1 MHIVAFVTQKGG
13 AGKSTLA
20 SNVAVAARKAGER
33 VFVCDLD
40 PLQSLVKW
48 SRARKALD
56 VPAEHMPAEKL
67 GRALAQLERE
77 GVTLVIVDTPA
88 SDTPQA
94 DEAIRAA
101 DLCVIPARPNTL
113 DIWASETTLAKVRA
127 SGKAFAFL
135 LNQCPPAQQSARVA
149 RGAQALQEMG
159 ALLAPMVSTRVDY
172 QEAVRLG
179 LGVVEL
185 NPKGAAAREMATLW
199 GAIGAR
205 LRDKASAT
213 DGRAA
218 AEPARL
224 PYQDFFEQAV
234 RASGV
239 YADFVNTLLRFS
251 RPQTRPTA
259 ADPDGAAPEKRRR
272 IS

>member
-20 SNVAVAARKAGER
+20 SNLAVAAHKAGER

-56 VPAEHMPAEKL
+56 IPAERMPAEKL
-67 GRALAQLERE
+67 ERALAQLESE
-77 GVTLVIVDTPA
+77 GVTLVVIDTPA

-94 DEAIRAA
+94 DEAIRVA

-113 DIWASETTLAKVRA
+113 DIWASEATLAKVKGA
-127 SGKAFAFL
+127 GKSFAFL
-135 LNQCPPAQQSARVA
+135 LNQCPPAQQNARVA
-149 RGAQALQEMG
+149 RGAQALEEMG

-179 LGVVEL
+179 LGVMEL
-185 NPKGAAAREMATLW
+185 NPKGAAAREMTKLW
-199 GAIGAR
+199 GSIGAR
-205 LRDKASAT
+205 LRDKAPASTAT
-213 DGRAA
+213 EA
-218 AEPARL
+218 ARL
-224 PYQDFFEQAV
+224 PYQDFFEQAA

-239 YADFVNTLLRFS
+239 YADFVNTLLRFG
-251 RPQTRPTA
+251 RPQTPS
-259 ADPDGAAPEKRRR
+259 DVGPGGAAPEKRRR